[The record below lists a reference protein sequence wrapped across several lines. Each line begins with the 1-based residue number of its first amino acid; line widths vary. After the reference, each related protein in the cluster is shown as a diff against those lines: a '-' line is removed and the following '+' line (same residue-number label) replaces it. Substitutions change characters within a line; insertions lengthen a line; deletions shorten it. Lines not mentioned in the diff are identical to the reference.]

1 MRLVTVDELLDAL
14 GGTGAVADL
23 LGIGASTVSNWRAA
37 GEIPVGWHMRLYAEC
52 INRQLDVDTKAL
64 FGVTIQ
70 APFAVDERPLERMSA

>member
-1 MRLVTVDELLDAL
+1 MRLATVDDLLDAL

-52 INRQLDVDTKAL
+52 LNRSIDVDTQAL

-70 APFAVDERPLERMSA
+70 DPTVATERELVRATA